1 MQRDALSIQGCK
13 ATGPFIIFQAVMA
26 VDEERQ
32 RLEREAESLLGNE
45 SEEAQTRLED
55 LYERWE
61 GSHKHGG

>member
-1 MQRDALSIQGCK
+1 MVVACN
-13 ATGPFIIFQAVMA
+13 QAVMA

-55 LYERWE
+55 LYERCE
-61 GSHKHGG
+61 RSHKSAEIMNC